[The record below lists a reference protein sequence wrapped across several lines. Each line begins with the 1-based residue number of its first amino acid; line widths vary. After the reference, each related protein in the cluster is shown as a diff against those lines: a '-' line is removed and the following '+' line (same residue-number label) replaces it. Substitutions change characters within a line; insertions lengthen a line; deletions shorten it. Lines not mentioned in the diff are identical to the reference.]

1 MLLTEIITDSKIKSI
16 WNIFNHS
23 LIIWCILYL
32 KLFQGAQK
40 LKKAVLTYIATRL
53 SEKELAPLRTI
64 FKSLDKNG
72 DGKLSQEEIQMGL
85 HGRADAKELT
95 ELMLA
100 IDTDNNGYI
109 EYNEFLAAAMG
120 EQLSNYRE
128 RLKQA
133 FSLIDT
139 DHSGKI
145 SVKEL
150 KRILKKELGED
161 DELWQKII
169 NDAEVNGDWE
179 LDFCAILEIMNAND
193 SN

>member
-1 MLLTEIITDSKIKSI
+1 MRPKETRLTPEKAIQHPWVLKHCKTKGLKLEVSPDIV
-16 WNIFNHS
+16 NN
-23 LIIWCILYL
+23 L

-139 DHSGKI
+139 DQIGRASCRER
-145 SVKEL
+145 VYVL
-150 KRILKKELGED
+150 
-161 DELWQKII
+161 
-169 NDAEVNGDWE
+169 V
-179 LDFCAILEIMNAND
+179 
-193 SN
+193 